1 MSQRRRPSI
10 QSPSIQS
17 LRRDQK
23 KLDLAGADGDNPTG
37 NTNASILKPSKGFGL
52 RAILLCSYA
61 LLFVS
66 VAIAFYPSTSPV
78 SLSDRRPKRSP
89 SQNTLAKTLPFAL
102 PSVPRE
108 IDIQVEKEDLLTRLD
123 ESVLAFPDNSS
134 LHHVIALTCVEL
146 TQTEKAETHFKLAR
160 RLNFSSP
167 SIGVG
172 YAKLL
177 SQLGK
182 PEEAVDLLTDLFNR
196 GMITEELL
204 DELGNTHLQR
214 GEVENAYR
222 ILADAHLKYPKNNSI
237 LLHLAQCE
245 VQKDMFVEARD
256 HAQRLL
262 ELGQKDS
269 AVYMTL
275 STALIRLGEREKA
288 LEVRKQQAAATP
300 KKPSEDEAYQ
310 QSFREFA
317 CHSYMMLGNC
327 LIEQKEWEQG
337 EQWLLYGLRL
347 SPAYKP
353 SLISLGEFLRKRG
366 RIQDSIKVHSRLC
379 EMEPENPVALN
390 NLASLAATAKLL
402 PLAESSL
409 RRAAA
414 LDMTGVSSLRFAQYA
429 MQRPDYLV
437 AERFARD
444 AMQKSQSEESYSLL
458 ISILQSMGRLSEAN
472 ALREL
477 AMQKFPSSKL
487 NSN

>member
-1 MSQRRRPSI
+1 MSQRRR
-10 QSPSIQS
+10 PSIQS

-23 KLDLAGADGDNPTG
+23 KLDLAEGGTENPTTK
-37 NTNASILKPSKGFGL
+37 TNASIWKRSKGFGL
-52 RAILLCSYA
+52 IATLLFSFA
-61 LLFVS
+61 LLFAS
-66 VAIAFYPSTSPV
+66 VAAEFYPSANPDPDP
-78 SLSDRRPKRSP
+78 LLDRRPKRSP
-89 SQNTLAKTLPFAL
+89 NQNILAKTLPFEL

-108 IDIQVEKEDLLTRLD
+108 MDTQIEKEDLLNRLD

-134 LHHVIALTCVEL
+134 LHHAVALTCVEL

-160 RLNFSSP
+160 QLNGNSP

-182 PEEAVDLLTDLFNR
+182 PEEAIELLTDLLNR
-196 GMITEELL
+196 GVFTDALA

-222 ILADAHLKYPKNNSI
+222 ILADAHRKYPQSTSI

-245 VQKDMFVEARD
+245 IQKEMFAEARD

-262 ELGQKDS
+262 ELGQKEG

-288 LEVRKQQAAATP
+288 LEVRKLQAASP
-300 KKPSEDEAYQ
+300 QRKPSEDETYQ

-317 CHSYMMLGNC
+317 CHTYMMLGNC
-327 LIEQKEWEQG
+327 MIDQKEWEQG

-353 SLISLGEFLRKRG
+353 SLVSLGEFLRRRG
-366 RIQDSIKVHSRLC
+366 RIQDSLKVHSRLC
-379 EMEPENPVALN
+379 EMEPENPIAFS
-390 NLASLAATAKLL
+390 NLASLAATAKML

-414 LDMTGVSSLRFAQYA
+414 VDMSGNSSLRFAQYS
-429 MQRPDYLV
+429 MQRPDYPT

-458 ISILQSMGRLSEAN
+458 ISILQSLGRVSEAN
-472 ALREL
+472 SLREL
-477 AMQKFPSSKL
+477 AMQKYPFSKL
-487 NSN
+487 ISN